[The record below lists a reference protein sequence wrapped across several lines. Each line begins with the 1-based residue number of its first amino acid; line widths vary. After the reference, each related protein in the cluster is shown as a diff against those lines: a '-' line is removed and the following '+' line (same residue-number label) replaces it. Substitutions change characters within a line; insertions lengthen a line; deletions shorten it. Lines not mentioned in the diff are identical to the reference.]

1 MSHEVLHHAV
11 TSILQAVSTPHP
23 LGSGPTDSAAHPNLG
38 GCVDSPEAA
47 TDILMAFGAAGL
59 FYGSSLARR
68 FSRRNRASA
77 YGRKLGARF

>member
-11 TSILQAVSTPHP
+11 TTILQAISTPHP
-23 LGSGPTDSAAHPNLG
+23 LVKGSTDSGIQTNLQ
-38 GCVDSPEAA
+38 GCVNSPEAA

-68 FSRRNRASA
+68 FTF
-77 YGRKLGARF
+77 RKR